1 LTCTTASI
9 AAYKVFW
16 QRTFLDQWVACEK
29 SVCVATIATLR
40 EVPNCYPVHLAEIF
54 MGHIGELLR
63 VIRLEWGLTLRE
75 VMERSHTIANIWG
88 SPSHVVSF
96 SHLAKVEM
104 GKHDL
109 TVDKFMSLS
118 EIYSK
123 SPETL
128 LRTYRPH
135 RCFSLVADPVGG
147 PSSTRMI
154 TEGRLGERAVQ
165 LLPDTFDKAP
175 AKTIFLPSRGDVD
188 RNRYKRVI
196 VGTSDLT
203 LSPLIRPGTI
213 LKIDTHKRAI
223 ATYRE
228 WSGEFDRPIY
238 LLYTRE
244 GHMCAWCELDE
255 TGSWLT
261 TVPHICSKTPHRHLK
276 YGQEVQVVGR
286 AVGLAMNLET

>member
-1 LTCTTASI
+1 MT
-9 AAYKVFW
+9 
-16 QRTFLDQWVACEK
+16 
-29 SVCVATIATLR
+29 
-40 EVPNCYPVHLAEIF
+40 
-54 MGHIGELLR
+54 HIGELLR
-63 VIRLEWGLTLRE
+63 IIRLEWGLTLRQ
-75 VMERSHTIANIWG
+75 VMERSQVVAQIWG

-96 SHLAKVEM
+96 GHLAKVEK
-104 GKHDL
+104 GEHDL
-109 TVDKFMSLS
+109 TVDKFLSLS

-135 RCFSLVADPVGG
+135 RCTSLLADQVGG
-147 PSSTRMI
+147 PSSTHLV
-154 TEGRLGERAVQ
+154 TEGRLGERAMQ
-165 LLPDTFDKAP
+165 LLPDTFEEAP
-175 AKTIFLPSRGDVD
+175 ARTILLPPSRDVD
-188 RNRYKRVI
+188 KSRYRRVI

-203 LSPLIRPGTI
+203 LSPLIRPGAI

-244 GHMCAWCELDE
+244 GYMCAWCELDT

-261 TVPHICSKTPHRHLK
+261 TVPHICSKTPHLHLR
-276 YGQEVQVVGR
+276 YGQEVEVVGR
-286 AVGLAMNLET
+286 AVGLAMNLEA